1 MRDMVHGGLTSVHP
15 GCTHDTMPNRHSP
28 GYQRR
33 WQAIRR
39 EAARR
44 LIDNHRDE
52 YNELVNDIK
61 RRIATH

>member
-1 MRDMVHGGLTSVHP
+1 
-15 GCTHDTMPNRHSP
+15 MPNRHSP

-44 LIDNHRDE
+44 LIDRHRDE
-52 YNELVNDIK
+52 YQELVNDIQK
-61 RRIATH
+61 RFAAHN

>member
-1 MRDMVHGGLTSVHP
+1 
-15 GCTHDTMPNRHSP
+15 MPSKHSP
-28 GYQRR
+28 G
-33 WQAIRR
+33 ANDVGKPSAG

>member
-1 MRDMVHGGLTSVHP
+1 VQP
-15 GCTHDTMPNRHSP
+15 WGCIHDTMPRKHSP

-33 WQAIRR
+33 WQAVRR

-52 YNELVNDIK
+52 YNQLVDDIK
-61 RRIATH
+61 RRLATHH

>member
-1 MRDMVHGGLTSVHP
+1 
-15 GCTHDTMPNRHSP
+15 MPSKHSP

-33 WQAIRR
+33 WQAVRR

-52 YNELVNDIK
+52 YNQLVDDIK
-61 RRIATH
+61 RRLATHH

>member
-1 MRDMVHGGLTSVHP
+1 LTQVNS
-15 GCTHDTMPNRHSP
+15 GCTHDTMPSKHSP